1 MDFKFTF
8 LWRLIGTLTGFL
20 CLVVIISLAS
30 CKKND
35 LVPSY
40 IHIDKITLNSTYET
54 DGSNSSKICD
64 AWVYIDGN
72 LIGIYELPVTFPV
85 LATGSHEIMVRAGVK
100 LNGIAMSRGYYPF
113 YEAYTSTVN
122 LEAERIDTIQPT
134 VKYYANKI
142 QWKEDFEEGGFT
154 LVKYTGSDTAFIK
167 TAVPAEVFEG
177 SFSAI
182 AKLSDSYKYLLTV
195 STSDFFIPQT
205 LTPVFLELNY
215 KTNTPFVVGMIGQFQ
230 TGGTE
235 LVRTLIINAN
245 NEWNKIY
252 INLTATA
259 NYTVNVQS
267 FKVFFEANKLD
278 SIAEPKVFI
287 DNIKLLYSN

>member
-1 MDFKFTF
+1 MLF
-8 LWRLIGTLTGFL
+8 R
-20 CLVVIISLAS
+20 S
-30 CKKND
+30 
-35 LVPSY
+35 
-40 IHIDKITLNSTYET
+40 
-54 DGSNSSKICD
+54 
-64 AWVYIDGN
+64 
-72 LIGIYELPVTFPV
+72 
-85 LATGSHEIMVRAGVK
+85 
-100 LNGIAMSRGYYPF
+100 
-113 YEAYTSTVN
+113 
-122 LEAERIDTIQPT
+122 
-134 VKYYANKI
+134 
-142 QWKEDFEEGGFT
+142 
-154 LVKYTGSDTAFIK
+154 
-167 TAVPAEVFEG
+167 
-177 SFSAI
+177 
-182 AKLSDSYKYLLTV
+182 
-195 STSDFFIPQT
+195 
-205 LTPVFLELNY
+205 VFLELNY